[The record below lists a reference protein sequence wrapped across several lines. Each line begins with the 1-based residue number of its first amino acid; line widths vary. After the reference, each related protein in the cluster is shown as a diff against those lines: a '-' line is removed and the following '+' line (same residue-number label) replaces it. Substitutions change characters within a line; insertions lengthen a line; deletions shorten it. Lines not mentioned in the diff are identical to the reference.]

1 MSNKLIVSIGN
12 DHGGVDAK
20 FYLIK
25 YLRERGIEVIDE
37 GTDTKESCDYPIFAK
52 KVANDVK
59 EGKATFGIL
68 ICNTGEGMEMAA
80 NKVKGIRAG
89 LIYNDDTAHLVKE
102 HNHAN
107 VITFGAKFSLES
119 KWLALFKY
127 IWMQKNLVIDTKE
140 GLMR

>member
-1 MSNKLIVSIGN
+1 MIILSLQ
-12 DHGGVDAK
+12 
-20 FYLIK
+20 
-25 YLRERGIEVIDE
+25 
-37 GTDTKESCDYPIFAK
+37 K

-107 VITFGAKFSLES
+107 VITFGAKFFTGEQMARFVQIYMDAEELGDRHQRRVDE
-119 KWLALFKY
+119 
-127 IWMQKNLVIDTKE
+127 IE
-140 GLMR
+140 

>member
-25 YLRERGIEVIDE
+25 YLREREIEVIDE
-37 GTDTKESCDYPIFAK
+37 GTDTKE
-52 KVANDVK
+52 
-59 EGKATFGIL
+59 
-68 ICNTGEGMEMAA
+68 
-80 NKVKGIRAG
+80 AG

-107 VITFGAKFSLES
+107 VITFGAKFFTGEQMARFVQIYMDAEELGDRHQRRVDE
-119 KWLALFKY
+119 
-127 IWMQKNLVIDTKE
+127 IE
-140 GLMR
+140 

>member
-1 MSNKLIVSIGN
+1 M
-12 DHGGVDAK
+12 
-20 FYLIK
+20 
-25 YLRERGIEVIDE
+25 
-37 GTDTKESCDYPIFAK
+37 
-52 KVANDVK
+52 K